1 MEKYHNKELSWL
13 SFNHRVLMEAYD
25 KTSPLYERI
34 KFLSI
39 YDSNLEEFLR
49 NKLGA
54 LKRSADTQNY
64 ADVYSKDGAK
74 KTLSK
79 IQRIVVKGI
88 AESLRVLNE
97 DIIAEL
103 KSENIFILNQTDACS
118 NQYKN
123 ELDSYFRSHILT
135 YLKPKVLSNNYE
147 NDDYTFENIPY
158 FFLRLHK
165 GGSDYFG
172 IVNIPSSK
180 LPRFYA
186 LKCPN
191 RYCYL
196 FIDDII
202 RQNLG
207 FVFNDYKIMEA
218 ISFKFVQD
226 ESLNIE
232 DEFSGNLVEKVK
244 NQLNTKKDTPTNV
257 TYESKASVDSIKF
270 LKKYFKV
277 KSKDLVPGGVY
288 QSLKDL
294 ARLPNPV
301 APKLDRI
308 PIKKVSYGLFEGN
321 ECIFKK
327 IDRND
332 HLLHFPYHSYK
343 YVLRFFNEAS
353 VNSEVKEIRVTL
365 YRVGKN
371 SAIANALISAAL
383 NGKRVIVFME
393 IKAREDEAH
402 NIYWAEEMEKAG
414 VTVVYSMPELKVHAK
429 MVLVVKET
437 ETSGERYYAYLST
450 GNFNE
455 HTAKYYSDFGLLTS
469 KKKLTKGVLK
479 TFDHIYKKRP
489 LVNLG
494 EILVTK
500 INLKKRFIRLIEN
513 EMKFF
518 AEGKPAQIIIKVNNL
533 EEKDFIDKLYEAANA
548 GVQIYLLVRSI
559 CCFNI
564 KQVKSSNVKVI
575 RIVDSYLEHARVF
588 YFHNQGKE
596 IIYMSSADLMQRNIN
611 GRVEIAF
618 PILKKQ
624 LKKKVYRILQLH
636 INDNQKAVEI
646 DHKLRNIKITNTGKE
661 VRAQYQTPYV
671 LENDAEEVVT
681 TKLIPDGMVEEV

>member
-25 KTSPLYERI
+25 KTNSLHERI

-54 LKRSADTQNY
+54 LKRSAEIQNY
-64 ADVYSKDGAK
+64 ADGYSRDGVK
-74 KTLSK
+74 KILSK

-88 AESLRVLNE
+88 EESLRILNE

-103 KSENIFILNQTDACS
+103 KSENIFILNQNDARKDE
-118 NQYKN
+118 YKN

-135 YLKPKVLSNNYE
+135 YLKPKVILNNYE
-147 NDDYTFENIPY
+147 DDNYTFENIPY
-158 FFLRLHK
+158 LFLRLHK
-165 GGSDYFG
+165 GDADYFG
-172 IVNIPSSK
+172 IVNIPANK
-180 LPRFYA
+180 LQRFYT

-202 RQNLG
+202 RKNLD
-207 FVFNDYKIMEA
+207 FVFKDYEIMEA

-244 NQLNTKKDTPTNV
+244 NQLNTKKDTPTNI
-257 TYESKASVDSIKF
+257 TYQSNASEGAIKF

-277 KSKDLVPGGVY
+277 KSKDMVPGGVY

-294 ARLPNPV
+294 VQLPNPV
-301 APKLDRI
+301 APELDWV
-308 PIKKVSYGLFEGN
+308 PIKKVPYPVFERN

-327 IDRND
+327 IDLND

-353 VNSEVKEIRVTL
+353 INPEVKEIRVTL

-371 SAIANALISAAL
+371 SAIANALISAVQ
-383 NGKRVIVFME
+383 NGKKVIVFME

-414 VTVVYSMPELKVHAK
+414 VTVIYSMPELKVHAK

-437 ETSGERYYAYLST
+437 ETSGEEYYAYLST

-513 EMKFF
+513 EMRFF

-548 GVQIYLLVRSI
+548 GVEIYLLVRSI
-559 CCFNI
+559 CCFNVR
-564 KQVKSSNVKVI
+564 QVRSHNVRVI

-588 YFHNQGKE
+588 YFRNQGKE
-596 IIYMSSADLMQRNIN
+596 IIYMSSADLMQRNID

-624 LKKKVYRILQLH
+624 LRKKVFHILQLH

-646 DHKLRNIKITNTGKE
+646 DHKLRNIKITSTGKD

-671 LENDAEEVVT
+671 LENNSEDTVNET
-681 TKLIPDGMVEEV
+681 LIPMV